1 MCQPVS
7 SHGSWGRSISSSPET
22 KSLREKTGFPV
33 PVRQDHTDKLLCFQ
47 VNVLTD
53 LKNDL
58 LKEGRQ
64 SAREEIAAEHSA
76 VK

>member
-1 MCQPVS
+1 MALGAEASVHLQ
-7 SHGSWGRSISSSPET
+7 RLN
-22 KSLREKTGFPV
+22 LREKTGFPV